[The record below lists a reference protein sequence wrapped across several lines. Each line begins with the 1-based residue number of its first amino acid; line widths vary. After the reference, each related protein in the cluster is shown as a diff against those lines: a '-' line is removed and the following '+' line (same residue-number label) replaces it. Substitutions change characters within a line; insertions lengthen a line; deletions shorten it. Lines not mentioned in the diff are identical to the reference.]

1 MSDTVTQQRAVTV
14 YGSSSSAIS
23 PQILETTHEL
33 GRRLAQAGY
42 RVVSGGGRTGVMAA
56 VTEGAI
62 SAGGHATGVLPQFM
76 FDRGWGHP
84 ALSETIVTDGMHP
97 RKHTMAKMSCAAI
110 AMPGG
115 VGTFDEL
122 LEIITWR
129 QLGLY
134 KGHVMIFNIGG
145 YFDPLLSQFDAA
157 IKGHFMSPDST
168 TLWKVVTTVDEVMAT
183 LATEPD
189 ERVYIRNKLS

>member
-1 MSDTVTQQRAVTV
+1 MSDTATQQRAVTV

-23 PQILETTHEL
+23 PQILETTREL

-62 SAGGHATGVLPQFM
+62 AAGGHATGVLPQFM
-76 FDRGWGHP
+76 FDRGWGHSD
-84 ALSETIVTDGMHP
+84 LSETIVTDGMHS
-97 RKHTMAKMSCAAI
+97 RKHTMAKMSYAAI

-157 IKGHFMSPDST
+157 IKGHFMSPKSP

-189 ERVYIRNKLS
+189 ECVYIRNKLS